1 MKDVGFVS
9 CQIPSNGL
17 PPLTNSCASPFRT
30 FGPWLSSNSEE
41 HSFRVKVLKT
51 LVIMEVYIHL
61 DS

>member
-17 PPLTNSCASPFRT
+17 PPLINSCVPQFQT
-30 FGPWLSSNSEE
+30 FGPWLSSNSEGQ
-41 HSFRVKVLKT
+41 SFRVKVLKT
-51 LVIMEVYIHL
+51 LVIMKVYIHL